1 MPRIS
6 IYVLRQLVGPI
17 ALFAF
22 LLTCVIWLS
31 QSLKLLD
38 LVINRNQSAPTFIFL
53 TFLVLPQL
61 LVIILP
67 LAYFAGTLQS
77 LHRLNSESELVVMQ
91 AAGYSRAQ
99 LMMPVLISAAVVM
112 ALTYLCALWLMPLS
126 QRVMKAQELD
136 IRADLGAAILS
147 EGQFN
152 TPAQGLTVFIRALDS
167 DGEIHGILVHDNRNV
182 RKPTTYLAEKGELV
196 QTPGGGRL
204 IMHDGVIEQSAK
216 AGAEL
221 SVLKFQQYTF
231 DLDQFA
237 GPQQDVDLD
246 TSERYLSELFWP
258 KLGKDPGDR
267 MRNRYLAEGN
277 NRLAAPLYCLAFAM
291 IALAAVTRGRRGRGA
306 YALRLTVAA
315 LFAAAIRVVGYGLQG
330 AAARSPMLNVVMYLL
345 PLAGTVI
352 AMIDMAAFDF
362 GAWLERLRGAPHPE
376 PAK

>member
-6 IYVLRQLVGPI
+6 IYVLRQLIGPI
-17 ALFAF
+17 ALFGF

-53 TFLVLPQL
+53 TLMLLPQL

-77 LHRLNSESELVVMQ
+77 LHRLNNESELVVMQ
-91 AAGYSRAQ
+91 AAGYSRSQ
-99 LMMPVLISAAVVM
+99 LMVPVLLSAAVVM
-112 ALTYLCALWLMPLS
+112 FLTYLCALWLMPYS
-126 QRVMKAQELD
+126 QRMMKAQELD
-136 IRADLGAAILS
+136 IRADLGAAILN

-152 TPAQGLTVFIRALDS
+152 TPVQGLTVFIRALDS
-167 DGEIHGILVHDNRNV
+167 DGEIHGILVHDNRTTK
-182 RKPTTYLAEKGELV
+182 RPKTYLAESGELV

-204 IMHDGVIEQSAK
+204 IMHDGVIEETAK
-216 AGAEL
+216 GGAQL

-246 TSERYLSELFWP
+246 TSERYLPELFWP
-258 KLGKDPGDR
+258 KLGKDPGGR
-267 MRNRYLAEGN
+267 MRKRYLAEGN

-315 LFAAAIRVVGYGLQG
+315 LFAAALRVIGYGLQG
-330 AAARSPMLNVVMYLL
+330 AAARNASLNAVMYLL
-345 PLAGTVI
+345 PLLGAGL
-352 AMIDMAAFDF
+352 ALIDFAGFDF
-362 GAWLERLRGAPHPE
+362 AAWFERLRATPQPE
-376 PAK
+376 PAQ